1 MKDIENF
8 LNNKK
13 YVNILKELVRINSS
27 NPPGNELDMALKILS
42 ILPENKI
49 QFKVVESGNNR
60 GSLIVNLEGKNH
72 NNITAFAGH
81 IDTVPAGDEKSWTYP
96 PFDGYTDG
104 KYMYGRGTSDMKG
117 GVTSMILTL
126 LYFTE
131 NDIVPPCDIHFYFTA
146 DEEANGTG
154 ILDIMKSGYTD
165 NINEIFICEPSN
177 EKIGICEKG
186 ALWVKINTSGKQS
199 HGSMPHLGVNAIEK
213 TYEFIEKIKNEC
225 IDLNKDNP
233 LLGKNTVSVTGFN
246 GGIKTNII
254 PPSADASL
262 DIRTIPGSSHD
273 KIIKD
278 INKTADDIVSCNKN
292 LKFEIEI
299 TNNRP
304 PLEIDENSSF
314 INKIKDVYRKLNYSP
329 AYKGIYFYTD
339 ASQLIPKINVPFVIL
354 GPGDTGMAHQKD
366 EKIEIESIGRTA
378 NIYINYILQQ

>member
-1 MKDIENF
+1 MIDLEYF

-278 INKTADDIVSCNKN
+278 INKTADDIEREWFNQIQA
-292 LKFEIEI
+292 E
-299 TNNRP
+299 NN
-304 PLEIDENSSF
+304 N
-314 INKIKDVYRKLNYSP
+314 
-329 AYKGIYFYTD
+329 
-339 ASQLIPKINVPFVIL
+339 
-354 GPGDTGMAHQKD
+354 
-366 EKIEIESIGRTA
+366 
-378 NIYINYILQQ
+378 